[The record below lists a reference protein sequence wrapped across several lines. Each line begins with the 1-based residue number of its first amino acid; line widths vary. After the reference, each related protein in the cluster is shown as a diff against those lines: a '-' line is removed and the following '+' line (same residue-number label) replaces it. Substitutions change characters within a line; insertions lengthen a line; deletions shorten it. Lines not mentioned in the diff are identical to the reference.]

1 MKSIATSSRSLN
13 NVGSS
18 CSRNDD
24 TTIQKHRK
32 VNTGLIPGIGRLVSL
47 LPTQPEQQSDGNGKL
62 ITSRLP
68 SEIATSHRSSNNN
81 SNNRTAATTDVGSQV
96 LVLDAGVKLCARKYN
111 EAKAHAEKL
120 EEELSRKLDE
130 LKDLH
135 RERVALDGM
144 LSGNKGEAHRI
155 EELSREIEAI
165 NEASE
170 QQLHYRLQLN
180 HVEDRSKKKSLIM
193 DGEIRTLSD
202 SVDASERELTKAE
215 RVLGE
220 VQSSHAKAMRDLEK
234 TVREVE
240 LERQQRSMAY
250 SKLQSEASNAEQM
263 KAWRMECQGSR
274 VAAIEEPFGGSNS
287 HDKEKKS
294 RAVKERR
301 AEVAQL
307 RAELQTKVA
316 TSNDLEDSFKNIK
329 EAIGAN
335 NLTEMLEKFTTLQEQ
350 RDRLLLE
357 KKDAEE
363 RLNTVRASLEKAKGK
378 FSIAKASGVGE
389 TEINRDVINHLNEWI
404 AHEKAECKV
413 VSSLN
418 ERMES
423 VLVGLRQGVIGLYQR
438 LLPFYATFFEGEA
451 PQLNE
456 RDTTSAIQAAHNTIE
471 LLEVSEQILEKML
484 DEVGGVEC
492 ISNTVSLLNYH
503 TVRNPNKEEGRLE
516 SFDDTL
522 ENPNLGENNCRILAK
537 ENSPRVLHAKT
548 IKTDNDDSL
557 NEANMGNDGNINVC
571 DAGNRIV
578 PSRHFL
584 KQECLKY
591 HNECLA
597 TAQEQNRTK
606 RKAGESTDTKAST
619 YNVPGRPT
627 SAISGSDE
635 TTSKQ

>member
-24 TTIQKHRK
+24 TVISKHRK
-32 VNTGLIPGIGRLVSL
+32 VNSGLVPGIGRLVSL
-47 LPTQPEQQSDGNGKL
+47 LPTQPEQQSDGNCKL
-62 ITSRLP
+62 TTASLP
-68 SEIATSHRSSNNN
+68 LEIATGHRSNNNN
-81 SNNRTAATTDVGSQV
+81 SNHRPAVTTDVGSQV
-96 LVLDAGVKLCARKYN
+96 LVLDSGVKLCARKYN

-120 EEELSRKLDE
+120 EEELSRRLDE

-135 RERVALDGM
+135 RERVALDDM
-144 LSGNKGEAHRI
+144 LSGSKGEAHRI
-155 EELSREIEAI
+155 EQLTREIETI
-165 NEASE
+165 NEVSE

-180 HVEDRSKKKSLIM
+180 HAEDRLKKKSLIM
-193 DGEIRTLSD
+193 DGEIRTLSE
-202 SVDASERELTKAE
+202 SVDASERELSKAE

-220 VQSSHAKAMRDLEK
+220 VQSNHAKAMRDLEK
-234 TVREVE
+234 TVRGVE
-240 LERQQRSMAY
+240 MERQQRSMAF
-250 SKLQSEASNAEQM
+250 STLQSEAANAEQM
-263 KAWRMECQGSR
+263 KAWRMECQGSH
-274 VAAIEEPFGGSNS
+274 VAATVEPFGGSSN

-316 TSNDLEDSFKNIK
+316 TSNDLEDSFKNLK

-335 NLTEMLEKFTTLQEQ
+335 SLAEMLEKFSTLQEQ
-350 RDRLLLE
+350 RDHLLSE

-363 RLNTVRASLEKAKGK
+363 RLNIVRASLEQAKGK
-378 FSIAKASGVGE
+378 LSIAKASGVGE

-404 AHEKAECKV
+404 AHEKAESKV

-438 LLPFYATFFEGEA
+438 LLPFHATFFEGEA
-451 PQLNE
+451 PELNE
-456 RDTTSAIQAAHNTIE
+456 RDTTSAIQAARNTIE
-471 LLEVSEQILEKML
+471 LLEVSEHIVEKML
-484 DEVGGVEC
+484 NEVGGVEC
-492 ISNTVSLLNYH
+492 ISNTVALLNYH
-503 TVRNPNKEEGRLE
+503 ATRNPNKEEGRLE
-516 SFDDTL
+516 CFDDTL

-557 NEANMGNDGNINVC
+557 NDTNLGNDGNTNVC
-571 DAGNRIV
+571 DAGNRLV

-597 TAQEQNRTK
+597 TAQEKNRTT
-606 RKAGESTDTKAST
+606 RKARECTDTKAPS
-619 YNVPGRPT
+619 YSVPGRPS

-635 TTSKQ
+635 TNSKQ